1 MNLAITI
8 GAYQLTEFVELNLAM
23 LRQIFGNDVPIL
35 VSDDHSVKS
44 PAMHWLAGKYGAEYI
59 GSSARRNHFAGDAQA
74 AINALAFAKA
84 NDCEV
89 AVKLSQRVVLT
100 DPDARATLL
109 KPFENGYHLAMP
121 GRLNVNKLRP
131 EHRMYA
137 SFMYLTDLVAVRVS
151 ELSAEELM
159 RRYQEKVKSCA
170 TRTDAY
176 VERLFLELARK
187 EFDGK
192 TWVYPEYTDH
202 YPGQPCKFLRKCQND
217 QIQYQKLGHT
227 KGIHGMF
234 SVSDWRFIDPDYRPH
249 PKVV

>member
-1 MNLAITI
+1 MNIAITI

-23 LRQIFGNDVPIL
+23 LRELFGNETPIL

-59 GSSARRNHFAGDAQA
+59 GSEARRSHFAGDAQA
-74 AINALAFAKA
+74 VINALAFAKA

-89 AVKLSQRVVLT
+89 ALKLSQRVILT
-100 DPDARATLL
+100 DPNARETILA
-109 KPFENGYHLAMP
+109 PFRQHYDLALP

-131 EHRMYA
+131 EHRMYG
-137 SFMYLTDLVAVRVS
+137 SFVYLTDLVAIRTAA
-151 ELSAEELM
+151 LSAEDLM
-159 RRYQEKVKSCA
+159 ARYQAKVKACA
-170 TRTDAY
+170 SKTDAY
-176 VERLFLELARK
+176 VERLFLELARG
-187 EFDGK
+187 EFEGK

-202 YPGQPCKFLRKCQND
+202 YPGVPCKFLRKCQND

-227 KGIHGMF
+227 KGIHGLF
-234 SVSDWRFIDPDYRPH
+234 SVSDWRFLDPDYRPH